1 VCKRERLLGYPFSPK
16 QSTPTLLS
24 ERQTAKK
31 LVVFIAT
38 KVWRKR
44 KKEDPQLNPKREIVK
59 ENL

>member
-1 VCKRERLLGYPFSPK
+1 LGYPFSPK
-16 QSTPTLLS
+16 QSAPTLLS
-24 ERQTAKK
+24 ERQPAKK